1 VSGTVLVR
9 GIRVVDLDGQSPART
24 AEVLIEDGIITAVGP
39 DLRRPG
45 GVAVIDGGGRWAIPG
60 LWDAHVHATQ
70 WVRSARMIPLAGA
83 NRAEDVIQRV
93 VARLRSGVGEG
104 RAVFG
109 FGYRS
114 AGWPRPGS
122 VAELDAISGGRP
134 VVLISGDAHNGWLN
148 SAALRLLGAP
158 SRSGPVSE
166 NEWFDLA
173 RRLDELPEPALAP
186 SDFREPVAALCAR
199 GITGLVDFEFENSF
213 LDWPER
219 LAAGAGGIRVRTATY
234 PHQLDQVIEAG
245 MRSGDPLP
253 GGFGLAVMGALKII
267 SDGSLGSRTAWT
279 HEPYS
284 DGPASPE
291 QPCGQANYSVGELTE
306 MLRRARAAGLE
317 VALHAIG
324 DRANATAVTAFAVTG
339 ARGSIEHAQLI
350 DQVDVERMASLHL
363 RASVQPA
370 HLLDDR
376 DITERLWGERSA
388 RSFPLRSMLD
398 AGVELRL
405 GSDAPVAELDPWLAM
420 AAAVHRS
427 GDARPGWHPEQSIT
441 PREALAASV
450 DGRRLAVGSPGD
462 LVLLDSDPVAP
473 SARDSDQAA
482 KSLKGMAVALTV
494 CDGTVTHDAG

>member
-1 VSGTVLVR
+1 VLVR
-9 GIRVVDLDGQSPART
+9 GIRVIDLDGGSPART
-24 AEVLIEDGIITAVGP
+24 ADVLIEGGSITAVGP
-39 DLRRPG
+39 ELRVSAG
-45 GVAVIDGGGRWAIPG
+45 AAEIDGGGRWAIPG
-60 LWDAHVHATQ
+60 LWDAHVHASQ
-70 WVRSARMIPLAGA
+70 WVRSATMMPLAGA
-83 NRAEDVIQRV
+83 TRAEDVIQRV
-93 VARLRSGVGEG
+93 VARLRAGVGEG
-104 RAVFG
+104 RTVLG

-122 VAELDAISGGRP
+122 VAELDAISGDRP

-173 RRLDELPEPALAP
+173 RRLDRVPGAAPAP
-186 SDFREPVAALCAR
+186 SDFIEPVAALCAR

-213 LDWPER
+213 LDWPGR
-219 LAAGAGGIRVRTATY
+219 LATGVGPIRVRTATY
-234 PHQLDQVIEAG
+234 PHQLDLVIEADL
-245 MRSGDPLP
+245 RSGDPLP
-253 GGFGLAVMGALKII
+253 DGLGLAVMGPLKII

-279 HEPYS
+279 YQPYS
-284 DGPASPE
+284 DGPASPGH
-291 QPCGQANYSVGELTE
+291 PCGQANYSVEELTE
-306 MLRRARAAGLE
+306 LLRRARAVGLE

-324 DRANATAVTAFAVTG
+324 DRANATAVAAFAATG

-350 DQVDVERMASLHL
+350 EQEDVQSMAAMRL

-405 GSDAPVAELDPWLAM
+405 GSDAPVAEPDPWLAM

-427 GDARPGWHPEQSIT
+427 GDDRPGWHPEQSIT
-441 PREALAASV
+441 PREALVASV
-450 DGRRLAVGSPGD
+450 DGRRLALGMPGD
-462 LVLLDSDPVAP
+462 LVLLDSDPLAP
-473 SARDSDQAA
+473 AAADSRQAA
-482 KSLKGMAVALTV
+482 QVLKGMKVALTV
-494 CDGTVTHDAG
+494 CGGTVTHDAR